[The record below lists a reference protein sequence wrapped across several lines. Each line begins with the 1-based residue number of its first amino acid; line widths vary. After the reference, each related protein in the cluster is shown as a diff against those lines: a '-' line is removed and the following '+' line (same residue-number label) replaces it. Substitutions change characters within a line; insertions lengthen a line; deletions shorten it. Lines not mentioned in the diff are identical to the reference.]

1 MGLVAVQMIG
11 EEFNE
16 MERIE
21 KESITSE
28 SVSESSQF
36 DDLAFEMY
44 IDSEIADLMKKLDQR
59 KQQAVQGEIVYD
71 QRISLARPLIF
82 VYLYR

>member
-1 MGLVAVQMIG
+1 VQLIG
-11 EEFNE
+11 EDLNE

-21 KESITSE
+21 KESTTSE

-44 IDSEIADLMKKLDQR
+44 VDSEIADLMKKLDQK
-59 KQQAVQGEIVYD
+59 KQQAVQGEVYENLEYS
-71 QRISLARPLIF
+71 I
-82 VYLYR
+82 